1 MTYNRR
7 LQIHIKK
14 LFYQKL
20 GLSYKDIFKKGNKEN
35 KTNLFTAYPQYSAM
49 YKSPQ
54 AVDGQIYPKLLYCYS
69 PLGKSSRTLYCCN
82 KATTSNTP
90 AVVKS

>member
-1 MTYNRR
+1 MMTYSSM
-7 LQIHIKK
+7 LQIHIKM

-49 YKSPQ
+49 YKSTQ
-54 AVDGQIYPKLLYCYS
+54 AVYGLNLSKIVILLQ
-69 PLGKSSRTLYCCN
+69 SSRQILQD
-82 KATTSNTP
+82 
-90 AVVKS
+90 AVLLQ

>member
-1 MTYNRR
+1 M
-7 LQIHIKK
+7 
-14 LFYQKL
+14 LFYQKE
-20 GLSYKDIFKKGNKEN
+20 GISCKDIFKKGNKEN

-54 AVDGQIYPKLLYCYS
+54 AVGGLNLYS

>member
-1 MTYNRR
+1 MMTYNRR
-7 LQIHIKK
+7 LRIHIKK

-20 GLSYKDIFKKGNKEN
+20 ELSYKDIFKKGNKEN

-54 AVDGQIYPKLLYCYS
+54 AVGGLNLSKIVILLQ
-69 PLGKSSRTLYCCN
+69 SSRQILHDTVLLQ
-82 KATTSNTP
+82 
-90 AVVKS
+90 